1 MNEHR
6 VMPPGPWQGFFPGD
20 WVRPRSNPGTWM
32 PLIDVSEIFPGNRS
46 VSRQDEYNLYDAPVG
61 VELKIEE
68 ATKAPIVFDSEV
80 EWEKEGITPADMW
93 VEEGRYHMFY
103 QASGPNAYCYAVSDD
118 GYHWTRVELGEVEYK
133 GSKKNNIVWDGI
145 GTHCFTAFKDTNPA
159 CPPEARYKAMHEA
172 ADVQGLY
179 S

>member
-1 MNEHR
+1 MNENR
-6 VMPPGPWQGFFPGD
+6 DMPPGPWQGFFPGD

-46 VSRQDEYNLYDAPVG
+46 VSRQGEYNLYDAPVG
-61 VELKIEE
+61 VELTIEE
-68 ATKAPIVFDSEV
+68 ATKAPIVFDTEV
-80 EWEKEGITPADMW
+80 EWEEQGVSPSDVW

-133 GSKKNNIVWDGI
+133 GSKKNNMHANHPGGGYFRGPL
-145 GTHCFTAFKDTNPA
+145 GTA
-159 CPPEARYKAMHEA
+159 
-172 ADVQGLY
+172 
-179 S
+179 